1 MAGGRRRL
9 CWGDSGVRRR
19 RRRRS
24 RRQLRCRSGR
34 RSHRRW
40 TEGGRWQRDGWAERV
55 VGKEARPRVLDERR
69 PVERLNGIAAAA
81 AAAALGSTTFA
92 PPAAFATTALTAL
105 AAATLATAAALAAAG
120 HVHPIGAVRLNRL
133 HHWRRRQVRR
143 PRGKGRRRSRAP
155 RRHGRAQLHGAVRW
169 GEIHGTALSVQTPHV
184 RWKCLSVVRWKCPH
198 SCRRSAESSAGS
210 APPPF
215 AWSSRR
221 SAAARRS
228 SDGWVHN
235 DEDNLEVPWARLT
248 RCALSR

>member
-92 PPAAFATTALTAL
+92 PPAASATTALTAL
-105 AAATLATAAALAAAG
+105 AAATLATAAALATAG

-143 PRGKGRRRSRAP
+143 PRGKGRRRSSP
-155 RRHGRAQLHGAVRW
+155 RRHGRALLHGGVGPCAMGRKTREVCA
-169 GEIHGTALSVQTPHV
+169 EAKNTEE
-184 RWKCLSVVRWKCPH
+184 CP
-198 SCRRSAESSAGS
+198 
-210 APPPF
+210 
-215 AWSSRR
+215 
-221 SAAARRS
+221 
-228 SDGWVHN
+228 
-235 DEDNLEVPWARLT
+235 LEVPPSRGHHVAHRGGATNREGGCTT
-248 RCALSR
+248 RRR

>member
-24 RRQLRCRSGR
+24 RRQLRCGR

-55 VGKEARPRVLDERR
+55 VGKEVRPRVLDERR

-92 PPAAFATTALTAL
+92 PPAASATTALTAL
-105 AAATLATAAALAAAG
+105 AAATLATAAALATAG

-143 PRGKGRRRSRAP
+143 PRGKGRRRSSP
-155 RRHGRAQLHGAVRW
+155 RRHGRALLHGGVGPCAMGRKTRDVCIA
-169 GEIHGTALSVQTPHV
+169 GNASIT
-184 RWKCLSVVRWKCPH
+184 
-198 SCRRSAESSAGS
+198 SAGG
-210 APPPF
+210 APSR
-215 AWSSRR
+215 SSRR
-221 SAAARRS
+221 SPRRR
-228 SDGWVHN
+228 DEPRGWVHN
-235 DEDNLEVPWARLT
+235 AT
-248 RCALSR
+248 KIISRFLGHG